1 MDENDYGSRDQK
13 GHYIPNELNIK
24 NPLWIK
30 PLNIKKIINW
40 FFYSY
45 IFSWNLFYFAVAFFS
60 WIFLT
65 PSLEK

>member
-30 PLNIKKIINW
+30 PLNIKKIINLQ
-40 FFYSY
+40 Y
-45 IFSWNLFYFAVAFFS
+45 FSISLHYLRCKPHSFLVA
-60 WIFLT
+60 
-65 PSLEK
+65 